1 MPVTWVIANNA
12 SYRILK
18 LNMLEYL
25 GEGAAGR
32 QFVAMDLTDPPLDF
46 SRIAASFGVKGIRV
60 EHPDQIGDVVRGAQ
74 TAKEPR
80 VVDIVIDGDI
90 RSRWL

>member
-1 MPVTWVIANNA
+1 VPVTWVIANNS

-32 QFVAMDLTDPPLDF
+32 DFVAMDLVDPPVDF
-46 SRIAASFGVKGIRV
+46 PNLAASFGVRGVRV
-60 EHPDQIGDVVRGAQ
+60 ERPDEIGDALREAQ
-74 TAKEPR
+74 AADEPR
-80 VVDIVIDGDI
+80 LVDIAIDGDI

>member
-1 MPVTWVIANNA
+1 VTWVIANNR

-32 QFVAMDLTDPPLDF
+32 EFVAMDLVDPPLDF
-46 SRIAASFGVKGIRV
+46 AQIAASFGVKGARI
-60 EHPDQIGDVVRGAQ
+60 EHPDEIGDALREAQ
-74 TAKEPR
+74 ASGEPR
-80 VVDIVIDGDI
+80 LLDIVIEGDV

>member
-1 MPVTWVIANNA
+1 MIANNA

-25 GEGAAGR
+25 GEAAAGR

-46 SRIAASFGVKGIRV
+46 SRIAASFGV
-60 EHPDQIGDVVRGAQ
+60 
-74 TAKEPR
+74 
-80 VVDIVIDGDI
+80 
-90 RSRWL
+90 

>member
-1 MPVTWVIANNA
+1 VTWVIANNSA
-12 SYRILK
+12 YRILK

-32 QFVAMDLTDPPLDF
+32 QFVEMDLTQPAVDF
-46 SRIAASFGVKGIRV
+46 PALAAGFGVKGVRV
-60 EHPDQIGDVVRGAQ
+60 DRADDIGDAVREAQ
-74 TAKEPR
+74 KANEPR
-80 VVDIVIDGDI
+80 LVDVAIEGDI

>member
-1 MPVTWVIANNA
+1 MGDRNNG

-32 QFVAMDLTDPPLDF
+32 QFVAMDRTDPPLGF
-46 SRIAASFGVKGIRV
+46 SCIAASFEVKGVRV
-60 EHPDQIGDVVRGAQ
+60 ERANQIGDAVREAQ
-74 TAKEPR
+74 T
-80 VVDIVIDGDI
+80 V
-90 RSRWL
+90 